1 MSNATFIISTIH
13 PRTALT
19 RRHLTLSGLRSSALQ
34 VASCLL
40 PLHVGSG
47 APSRLPAFPCY
58 IPSFSGTVQWC
69 VARSRALLVP
79 RNYSYAQNHQTHSL
93 TALPFL
99 QSVQRLLGRNRLD
112 FILANE
118 HISGDLAFPLIPV
131 VSLVVEVGT
140 DDVGRRK
147 QSNFIER
154 CLTLRRR
161 TRCCI

>member
-1 MSNATFIISTIH
+1 VWGVGRPPVSPHSLVTY
-13 PRTALT
+13 R
-19 RRHLTLSGLRSSALQ
+19 LSQL
-34 VASCLL
+34 
-40 PLHVGSG
+40 
-47 APSRLPAFPCY
+47 
-58 IPSFSGTVQWC
+58 QWC
-69 VARSRALLVP
+69 GARSGALLVP
-79 RNYSYAQNHQTHSL
+79 RNYSYAQKYQTHSL

-118 HISGDLAFPLIPV
+118 RISGDLAFPLIPV

-154 CLTLRRR
+154 CLTLRRK